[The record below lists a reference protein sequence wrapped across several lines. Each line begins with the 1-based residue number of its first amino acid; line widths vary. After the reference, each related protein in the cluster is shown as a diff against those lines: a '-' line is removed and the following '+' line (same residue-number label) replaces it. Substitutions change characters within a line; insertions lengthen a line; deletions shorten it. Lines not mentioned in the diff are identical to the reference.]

1 MKPQAIAALSIV
13 GFAAVTSAFV
23 GPTAYR
29 NSANGIQ
36 SSYSTPVV
44 VSKDSAVEA
53 MKKCASDAL
62 VARQRWFFDETGIT
76 TTKYSGAAQR
86 YANMMSAQG
95 LKTKT
100 PIPIANCSA

>member
-1 MKPQAIAALSIV
+1 MKIQTIAALSIV
-13 GFAAVTSAFV
+13 GFAAAASAMSAMTQGSVESSTSFKPKPIPA
-23 GPTAYR
+23 P
-29 NSANGIQ
+29 
-36 SSYSTPVV
+36 
-44 VSKDSAVEA
+44 KDTAVEA
-53 MKKCASDAL
+53 MKKCASDTL